1 MRGRKIPYG
10 YKMSNGRYVLEKKE
24 AEIVKLVYEMTAAG
38 KLPNE
43 TLKIVQNM
51 DTEYFADD
59 VDKRES
65 KLSCLLRKEYYC
77 GSGNYPAIISKECY
91 DNARRNMSN
100 RSHYYAEGKTKIPF
114 KQTCCAI
121 CGGQLFRN
129 RVLDDRIWKCS
140 TVGCAN
146 RTNGIKEEEFYSQ
159 VLSILMDVQ
168 ADIRLLHKEAEP
180 SEYRP
185 ITNVRMRENEVV
197 MRCHIKPID
206 DERIKKEIIKLAA
219 LKYDCCTYDISKFQ
233 TEEIKDR
240 LSTCE
245 PIFDIDSLLIKD
257 IVKKVI
263 LIDEK
268 HTAIEFKNGKTIT
281 YGGI

>member
-10 YKMSNGRYVLEKKE
+10 YKMNSGRYVIEEKE
-24 AEIVKLVYEMTAAG
+24 AEVV
-38 KLPNE
+38 
-43 TLKIVQNM
+43 KIVFSLTEANKKPSEIHEIVCNM
-51 DTEYFADD
+51 DTDYFAGDI
-59 VDKRES
+59 DKS
-65 KLSCLLRKEYYC
+65 TGKITTMLHKEYYC
-77 GSGNYPAIISKECY
+77 GSGEYPAIITRECY
-91 DNARRNMSN
+91 ENARMNMTS

-114 KQTCCAI
+114 KQTCCAV

-129 RVLDDRIWKCS
+129 RNLDDRIWKCS

-146 RTNGIKEEEFYSQ
+146 RTNGIKEDEFYSQ

-168 ADIRLLHKEAEP
+168 ADCSLLDKEAVLT
-180 SEYRP
+180 EYKP
-185 ITNVRMRENEVV
+185 IMNVRMGENEVV

-219 LKYDCCTYDISKFQ
+219 LKYDCCTYDRTKYL

-240 LSTCE
+240 LRKCE

-263 LIDEK
+263 LIDET
-268 HTAIEFKNGKTIT
+268 HAAIEFKNGKTIT
-281 YGGI
+281 YGGV

>member
-77 GSGNYPAIISKECY
+77 GSGDYPAIISKECY

-129 RVLDDRIWKCS
+129 RNMDDRIWKCS
-140 TVGCAN
+140 TIGCAN
-146 RTNGIKEEEFYSQ
+146 RTNGIKEDRFYSQ
-159 VLSILMDVQ
+159 ILSILMDVQ
-168 ADIRLLHKEAEP
+168 ADCSLLDNEAVLT
-180 SEYRP
+180 EYKP
-185 ITNVRMRENEVV
+185 NANVRKGENEVV

-219 LKYDCCTYDISKFQ
+219 LKYDCCTYDISQFQ
-233 TEEIKDR
+233 TEEIKER

-245 PIFDIDSLLIKD
+245 PLFDIDSLLIKD
-257 IVKKVI
+257 IVRKVI

>member
-1 MRGRKIPYG
+1 MN
-10 YKMSNGRYVLEKKE
+10 SGRYVIEEKE
-24 AEIVKLVYEMTAAG
+24 AEVV
-38 KLPNE
+38 
-43 TLKIVQNM
+43 KIVFSLTEANKKPSEIHEIVCNM
-51 DTEYFADD
+51 DTDYFAGDI
-59 VDKRES
+59 DKS
-65 KLSCLLRKEYYC
+65 TGKITTMLHKEYYC
-77 GSGNYPAIISKECY
+77 GSGDYPAIISKECY
-91 DNARRNMSN
+91 DNARMNMTS

-114 KQTCCAI
+114 KQTSCAV

-129 RVLDDRIWKCS
+129 RNLDDRIWKCS

-146 RTNGIKEEEFYSQ
+146 RTIGIKEEDLYSQ

-219 LKYDCCTYDISKFQ
+219 LKYDCCTYDRTKYL

-240 LSTCE
+240 LRKCE

-263 LIDEK
+263 LIDHK
-268 HTAIEFKNGKTIT
+268 HISIEFKNGKTIT
-281 YGGI
+281 YGG

>member
-10 YKMSNGRYVLEKKE
+10 YKMSNGRYVLEEKE
-24 AEIVKLVYEMTAAG
+24 AEVV
-38 KLPNE
+38 
-43 TLKIVQNM
+43 KIVFSLTEANKKPSEIHKIVCEM
-51 DTEYFADD
+51 DTDYFSGDI
-59 VDKRES
+59 DKSIIRVS
-65 KLSCLLRKEYYC
+65 TMLQKEYYC
-77 GSGNYPAIISKECY
+77 GSGDYPAIITKECY
-91 DNARRNMSN
+91 DNARKNMSN
-100 RSHYYAEGKTKIPF
+100 RSHYYAEGKTKIPL

-129 RVLDDRIWKCS
+129 RDLDDRIWKCS

-146 RTNGIKEEEFYSQ
+146 RTNGIKEDEFYSQ

-168 ADIRLLHKEAEP
+168 ADCSLLDKEAVLT
-180 SEYRP
+180 EYKP
-185 ITNVRMRENEVV
+185 IMNVRMGENEVV

-219 LKYDCCTYDISKFQ
+219 LKYDCCTYDRTKYL

-240 LSTCE
+240 LRKCE

-263 LIDEK
+263 LIDHK
-268 HTAIEFKNGKTIT
+268 HISIEFKNGKTIT
-281 YGGI
+281 YGG

>member
-10 YKMSNGRYVLEKKE
+10 YKMSNGKYVLEEKE
-24 AEIVKLVYEMTAAG
+24 SKVVKLVYEMTAAG
-38 KLPNE
+38 KRPNE
-43 TLKIVQNM
+43 VLEAVKSM
-51 DTEYFADD
+51 DTEYFKDD
-59 VDKRES
+59 IEKSSS
-65 KLSCLLRKEYYC
+65 KLSCMLRKEYYC
-77 GSGNYPAIISKECY
+77 GAGDFPAIITKECY

-100 RSHYYAEGKTKIPF
+100 RSHYYVEGKTKIPF

-129 RVLDDRIWKCS
+129 RNMDDRIWKCS
-140 TVGCAN
+140 TVGCDN
-146 RTNGIKEEEFYSQ
+146 RTNGIKEDEFYSQ

-168 ADIRLLHKEAEP
+168 ADRSLLNKEAVLT
-180 SEYRP
+180 EYRP
-185 ITNVRMRENEVV
+185 NANVRMGENEVV

-206 DERIKKEIIKLAA
+206 DERIKKEIIALAA
-219 LKYDCCTYDISKFQ
+219 LKYDCCTYDISKFV
-233 TEEIKDR
+233 TEEIWER

-263 LIDEK
+263 LIDET
-268 HTAIEFKNGKTIT
+268 HVAIEFKNGETIT

>member
-10 YKMSNGRYVLEKKE
+10 YKMSNGIYVLEGKE
-24 AEIVKLVYEMTAAG
+24 AAVVKHVYEMTAAG
-38 KLPNE
+38 NLPNE
-43 TLKIVQNM
+43 ILETVKSM
-51 DTEYFADD
+51 DTEYFTDD
-59 VDKRES
+59 IEKS
-65 KLSCLLRKEYYC
+65 SGKLSCMLRKEYYC
-77 GSGNYPAIISKECY
+77 GSGDYPAIISKECY
-91 DNARRNMSN
+91 DNARKNMSN
-100 RSHYYAEGKTKIPF
+100 RSHYYAEGKTKIPL

-129 RVLDDRIWKCS
+129 RDLDDRIWKCS
-140 TVGCAN
+140 TVGCTN
-146 RTNGIKEEEFYSQ
+146 RTNGIKEDRFYSQ

-168 ADIRLLHKEAEP
+168 ADCSLLNKEVVLT
-180 SEYRP
+180 EYKP
-185 ITNVRMRENEVV
+185 ITNVRTGENEVV
-197 MRCHIKPID
+197 MRCHVKPID
-206 DERIKKEIIKLAA
+206 DERIKKEIIALAA
-219 LKYDCCTYDISKFQ
+219 LKYDCCTYDISKYL
-233 TEEIKDR
+233 TEEIKER

-257 IVKKVI
+257 IVRKVI

>member
-1 MRGRKIPYG
+1 
-10 YKMSNGRYVLEKKE
+10 MSNGRYVLDEKE

-38 KLPNE
+38 KRPNE
-43 TLKIVQNM
+43 VLETVKSM
-51 DTEYFADD
+51 DTEYFTDD
-59 VDKRES
+59 IEKSSS
-65 KLSCLLRKEYYC
+65 KLSCMLRKEYYC
-77 GSGNYPAIISKECY
+77 GAGDFPAIITKECY

-100 RSHYYAEGKTKIPF
+100 RSHYYVEGKTKIPF

-129 RVLDDRIWKCS
+129 RNMDDRIWKC
-140 TVGCAN
+140 TTIGCDN

-168 ADIRLLHKEAEP
+168 ADCSLLT
-180 SEYRP
+180 EYRP
-185 ITNVRMRENEVV
+185 NDNVRMGENEVV
-197 MRCHIKPID
+197 MRCQIKPID

-219 LKYDCCTYDISKFQ
+219 LKYDCCTYDISQFQ
-233 TEEIKDR
+233 TKEIKER
-240 LSTCE
+240 LCTCE

-263 LIDEK
+263 LIDET
-268 HTAIEFKNGKTIT
+268 HVAIEFKNGKTIT